1 MQQRDAPPGWFGH
14 PKGLTILFLTEMWE
28 RFSYYGMRALLVY
41 YMMKALGFP
50 QQQASTVYGIF
61 TACVYLTPI
70 VGGFLAD
77 RVFGLRRNVIAGALI
92 MALGHFVLAWSELLY
107 LGLAMIAIGN
117 GLFLPSLPSQV
128 TRLYEP
134 TDPRRDRAFT
144 VYYVGVNVGGLLAP
158 VLCGTLGEL
167 YGWHYGFGAAGV
179 GMLCG
184 LGFYLAGT
192 RHLPPEP
199 TRPQAMLSRQSAFRE
214 LDRRRLIIMVSVL
227 AIVILFRAA
236 YEQTGNTIALWADQG
251 IDRVLQVGSWRF
263 EIPMTW
269 FQALNPLLVIILTPI
284 LANLWMRQ
292 SSRGKEPT
300 TLRKMAIGS
309 ALVGIAYLQATLATA
324 SAHGVVG
331 LGAPLLYFL
340 LLTLGELFI
349 LPIGLGLF
357 ARLAPPTLTAF
368 VVACWF
374 SAIALG
380 NLLAGALGTL
390 WSRLPVH
397 HFFLIC
403 AGIAFSAALL
413 LRWLDP
419 FVEQVPSGPK
429 VSPQKRIAEEV

>member
-1 MQQRDAPPGWFGH
+1 
-14 PKGLTILFLTEMWE
+14 
-28 RFSYYGMRALLVY
+28 
-41 YMMKALGFP
+41 
-50 QQQASTVYGIF
+50 
-61 TACVYLTPI
+61 
-70 VGGFLAD
+70 
-77 RVFGLRRNVIAGALI
+77 
-92 MALGHFVLAWSELLY
+92 
-107 LGLAMIAIGN
+107 
-117 GLFLPSLPSQV
+117 
-128 TRLYEP
+128 
-134 TDPRRDRAFT
+134 
-144 VYYVGVNVGGLLAP
+144 
-158 VLCGTLGEL
+158 
-167 YGWHYGFGAAGV
+167 
-179 GMLCG
+179 MLCG

-192 RHLPPEP
+192 RHLPLEP
-199 TRPQAMLSRQSAFRE
+199 TRPQAMLSRQGAFRE

-429 VSPQKRIAEEV
+429 VSPQKRIAEEF